1 MKTMKQLLEE
11 RDALHVRA
19 VAIAEL
25 AKTESRELVA
35 EEQSEIDAIISDN
48 GKLAVLD
55 KEIARAEKLE
65 AIQKDLVKARV
76 ATQGVK
82 PVVSDNVIRVPATAK
97 RHGKL
102 VAYKSEEDAYAMGQW
117 LAATVYGNQHSA
129 QWCRDHG
136 IQNAMTTGD
145 NTKGGFLVPDPLEAS
160 LVALR
165 EEYGVFRRYALVKP
179 LTNGV
184 VNQPKRLNGTTV
196 YYIGEDPSGNGIT
209 ASDMTLGSVRLEA
222 KTAAILTA
230 VANNLNEDSVISL
243 AEELT
248 MDMAAAFAEAEDN
261 AGFNGDGSSTYGG
274 IVGAKNV
281 LAAGSIADAATGNTS
296 FDTLDMADFE
306 RAIAKLKMY
315 SGIRPVWF
323 IHSSGYAASMSRLL
337 DAGGGNT
344 NVTLSNGVPSLFFKG
359 YPVVFSQVLNSTLT
373 TQTSQIVA
381 YFGDLRMAAMFGDAK
396 GVEITSDSSLYF
408 KQNALAIR
416 GIQRYDINVHDRGTA
431 STGGALIAVKTA
443 AS

>member
-25 AKTESRELVA
+25 AKNENRELVA

-55 KEIARAEKLE
+55 KEISRAEKLE

-82 PVVSDNVIRVPATAK
+82 PVVDDTVIRVPAKAK

-117 LAATVYGNQHSA
+117 LAATVYGNQNSA

-160 LVALR
+160 LVELR
-165 EEYGVFRRYALVKP
+165 EQFGVFRRHAQVVP
-179 LTNGV
+179 MANGV
-184 VNQPKRLNGTTV
+184 INQPKRLSGTTV

-209 ASDMTLGSVRLEA
+209 ASDMALGNVRLEA
-222 KTAAILTA
+222 KTAGILTA
-230 VANNLNEDSVISL
+230 VSNNLNEDAVISL
-243 AEELT
+243 AETLT
-248 MDMAAAFAEAEDN
+248 RDMAAAFAEAEDN
-261 AGFNGDGSSTYGG
+261 AGFNGNGTATYGG
-274 IVGAKNV
+274 IVGAANV
-281 LAAGSIADAATGNTS
+281 LAAGSIADAVSGNTS
-296 FDTLDMADFE
+296 FGTLDMADFE
-306 RAIAKLKMY
+306 LAIAKLKMY
-315 SGIRPVWF
+315 AGIMPAWF
-323 IHSSGYAASMSRLL
+323 IHSSGYAASMLRLL
-337 DAGGGNT
+337 DAAGGNT
-344 NVTLSNGVPSLFFKG
+344 NATLSNGVSGATFLG

-373 TQTSQIVA
+373 TQTSTIVA
-381 YFGDLRMAAMFGDAK
+381 YFGDLRLAAMFGDTK
-396 GVEITSDSSLYF
+396 GVEISSDSSLYF